1 MIELRLEHHTPGQ
14 QEQEQEQEQAQP
26 PPPAK
31 SGRGRPRKSATPAA
45 TPAPVH
51 EPPISSSSGWS
62 QTYLVTDHVVSRLGM
77 QRAGKE
83 VQRTVV
89 SVAFPVGAPTAL
101 PGSLSGNGGGAVPE
115 AAPPG
120 RVYAFLP
127 IHSNYE
133 LPFELQVGLACL
145 GPAALT

>member
-1 MIELRLEHHTPGQ
+1 VELQLERHTSGQQ
-14 QEQEQEQEQAQP
+14 QEQA

-31 SGRGRPRKSATPAA
+31 TGRGRPRKSATPAA
-45 TPAPVH
+45 TAAPLLDAA
-51 EPPISSSSGWS
+51 PSSSSGWS
-62 QTYLVTDHVVSRLGM
+62 QAYLVTDHVVSRLGM

-101 PGSLSGNGGGAVPE
+101 PGGSNSSSEGAVPE
-115 AAPPG
+115 AAPLG
-120 RVYAFLP
+120 RVYAYLP

-133 LPFELQVGLACL
+133 LPFELQVGMQPCS
-145 GPAALT
+145 LTLHMKAYAMCE